1 MKKILLYADSYA
13 GRVGINDAYV
23 RFASQFGEV
32 ILVTAVNDLNFFMK
46 FGDVLFLP
54 GGADVDPYR
63 YGERPYYLT
72 GRTNPHYEYLDLHLL
87 TPWLKTGK
95 PIIGICRGMQTL
107 NVAMGGSLY
116 QHIDGHAGHPDRR
129 EETLFDLFTNVEPD
143 TDAEGNPISYTH
155 LYTNSYHHQ
164 AVKDLAPGFD
174 VIGWSPAFK
183 NCESF
188 RNRKK
193 PIVAPHYKRLTNK
206 QTGEVTEKPLGNY
219 YSHIEIIKHRD
230 RPYLGIQYHPEE
242 FNCELA
248 VKLISET
255 LEVIPEIKPVI

>member
-1 MKKILLYADSYA
+1 MKKILLYADSYG

-23 RFASQFGEV
+23 NFASQFGEV

-54 GGADVDPYR
+54 GGADVDPNR
-63 YGERPYYLT
+63 YGERPHWLT
-72 GRTNPHYEYLDLHLL
+72 GRTNPHFEFLDLNLL

-116 QHIDGHAGHPDRR
+116 QNINGHIGHPDRR
-129 EETLFDLFTNVEPD
+129 EETLFDLFTNIPD
-143 TDAEGNPISYTH
+143 FEH
-155 LYTNSYHHQ
+155 VYTNSYHHQ

-174 VIGWSPAFK
+174 IIGWSPAFR
-183 NCESF
+183 NCDSF
-188 RNRKK
+188 HNKQK
-193 PIVAPHYKRLTNK
+193 PIVKPHYKRTTNK
-206 QTGEVTEKPLGNY
+206 QTGEVTEKKLDNY
-219 YSHIEIIKHRD
+219 FSHIEIIKHRD

-248 VKLISET
+248 TKLISEV
-255 LEVIPEIKPVI
+255 LEVEPELKPTL